1 MGDISNGVLYMNTL
15 IAIKT
20 GNLEL
25 IKEKIETLNIQEK
38 YYTLGISALHL
49 AVRYNQLEIAKLL
62 IKSGAA
68 VNIKTNTNNNILYGI
83 KDGEPLLHIA
93 LKYARYEMLS
103 LLIESEIDLSLRD
116 KDGKTALMLSI
127 ELDNSKCTNT
137 LLENEAATFQ
147 TTDEMTKFVVSL
159 IKKKD
164 YELISKLF
172 SSGMD
177 IYNKFKG
184 EYDFF
189 EKTESLFSLA
199 LKNVDIA
206 LVKLLISF
214 NLDINLYTKEIE
226 DWIYSSFPRNKRLD
240 VSSKLNADHD
250 SKDDTY
256 KNFKEENSINPN
268 YFELVGLMLKAGFN
282 LNSLFRR
289 AIKKDDLEFFT
300 DFLLKNIDKLTLPI
314 INEIIILKNQKFI
327 DLTIDYL
334 LSKGDLDQMIEE
346 MINLGEIDET
356 NGLMSSWKIL
366 LHAIKSS
373 NVRLINIIID
383 KLESDGK
390 AKDVFTEMIKT
401 NPEIEKNSGSKVS
414 ILEHCIEHSLYRVLE
429 LLLKNGAMEEINGL
443 MSWSKI
449 LLHTIKSSDVR
460 LINIIIDKL
469 ESDNKAK
476 DVFTEM
482 IKTNPKIEKNLW
494 NKVSILE
501 HCIEHSLYR
510 VLELLLKN
518 GAEVNSCFDSDSYHA
533 KYEITKIPLFL
544 AIEKGYLESVKLLV
558 AYDADI
564 NQCLELAET
573 HRSNSGGTVVDKL
586 YYLTPL
592 SFALELGSTEIAKLL
607 IKSGADINFTKSWNW
622 YPHQTAGLHSG
633 ILASPVEQIIKKN
646 NIELLDL
653 IYREAKEEIDYSSIE
668 KIEKI
673 IYEAHDPE
681 FQRQLLADHDG
692 KDEISDRLHI
702 GETGISDETY

>member
-383 KLESDGK
+383 KLESD
-390 AKDVFTEMIKT
+390 
-401 NPEIEKNSGSKVS
+401 
-414 ILEHCIEHSLYRVLE
+414 
-429 LLLKNGAMEEINGL
+429 
-443 MSWSKI
+443 
-449 LLHTIKSSDVR
+449 
-460 LINIIIDKL
+460 
-469 ESDNKAK
+469 NKAK

>member
-1 MGDISNGVLYMNTL
+1 MGDINKGVLYMNTL

-25 IKEKIETLNIQEK
+25 VKEKIETLNIQEK

-103 LLIESEIDLSLRD
+103 LLIESEVDLSLRD

-147 TTDEMTKFVVSL
+147 TTDEMTKCVVSL

-172 SSGMD
+172 LSGMD

-268 YFELVGLMLKAGFN
+268 YFELVDLMLKAGFN

-356 NGLMSSWKIL
+356 NSLMSSWKIL

-401 NPEIEKNSGSKVS
+401 NPEIEKN
-414 ILEHCIEHSLYRVLE
+414 
-429 LLLKNGAMEEINGL
+429 
-443 MSWSKI
+443 
-449 LLHTIKSSDVR
+449 
-460 LINIIIDKL
+460 
-469 ESDNKAK
+469 
-476 DVFTEM
+476 
-482 IKTNPKIEKNLW
+482 LW

-501 HCIEHSLYR
+501 HCMKHSLYR
-510 VLELLLKN
+510 ALELLLKN

-592 SFALELGSTEIAKLL
+592 SFALELGSTEITKLL

-622 YPHQTAGLHSG
+622 YPHQTAGLYSG
-633 ILASPVEQIIKKN
+633 ILVSPVEQIIKKN
-646 NIELLDL
+646 NIELLDF

-673 IYEAHDPE
+673 MYEAHDPE

-692 KDEISDRLHI
+692 KDEILDRLHI
-702 GETGISDETY
+702 GETGISDEIY

>member
-1 MGDISNGVLYMNTL
+1 MGDINKGVLYMNTL

-25 IKEKIETLNIQEK
+25 VKEKIETLNIQEK

-103 LLIESEIDLSLRD
+103 LLIESEVDLSLRD

-147 TTDEMTKFVVSL
+147 TTDEMTKCVVSL

-172 SSGMD
+172 LSGMD

-268 YFELVGLMLKAGFN
+268 YFELVDLMLKAGFN

-356 NGLMSSWKIL
+356 NSLMSSWKIL

-383 KLESDGK
+383 KLESDSK

-401 NPEIEKNSGSKVS
+401 NPEIEKN
-414 ILEHCIEHSLYRVLE
+414 
-429 LLLKNGAMEEINGL
+429 
-443 MSWSKI
+443 
-449 LLHTIKSSDVR
+449 
-460 LINIIIDKL
+460 
-469 ESDNKAK
+469 
-476 DVFTEM
+476 
-482 IKTNPKIEKNLW
+482 LW

-501 HCIEHSLYR
+501 HCMKHSLYR
-510 VLELLLKN
+510 ALELLLKN

-592 SFALELGSTEIAKLL
+592 SFALELGSTEITKLL

-622 YPHQTAGLHSG
+622 YPHQTAGLYSG
-633 ILASPVEQIIKKN
+633 ILVSPVEQIIKKN
-646 NIELLDL
+646 NIELLDF

-673 IYEAHDPE
+673 MYEAHDPE

-692 KDEISDRLHI
+692 KDEILDRLHI
-702 GETGISDETY
+702 GETGISDEIY